1 MKRIA
6 VAVSGGVDSAVAAL
20 LVKQTGF
27 EAVGVTMSFGFFPS
41 AGYGPKQGG
50 LHDIEDAARICKKLD
65 IEHHL
70 IDASSEME
78 KEVIRPFVAEYLKGR
93 TPNPCVVCNRRLKF
107 GLLLDKALSLG
118 LDGFATGHYAAVTME
133 SGSYYLK
140 KPKDRRK
147 DQTYF
152 LYSLPKDKLPLLM
165 FPLADY
171 TKEEVR
177 ALAVEAGFPVSDGK
191 ESQDVCFMP
200 KGGCKEFL
208 RGRGADMKQGDIVDT
223 EGRILGQHGGIACYS
238 VGQRGGLRISA
249 PRPLYVIQIA
259 AETNRLIVGEKEDLK
274 AKALVA
280 GQVSW
285 LVDDLPVE
293 AWAKIRYAHR
303 AEKCRIEQ
311 SSEGNMTVRF
321 NKPQE
326 AISCGQSVVFYDH
339 STVLGGGVI
348 KEVLSGDC

>member
-6 VAVSGGVDSAVAAL
+6 VAISGGVDSAVAAL
-20 LVKQTGF
+20 LIKQNGF
-27 EAVGVTMSFGFFPS
+27 EAVGVTMSFGVFPS

-65 IEHHL
+65 MEHYL
-70 IDASSEME
+70 IDVGREME
-78 KEVIRPFVAEYLKGR
+78 KEVIEPFIAEYLKGR

-107 GLLLDKALSLG
+107 GLLFEQALSWG
-118 LDGFATGHYAAVTME
+118 LDGFATGHYAAVKTE
-133 SGSYYLK
+133 NGSYYLTR
-140 KPKDRRK
+140 PKDRRK

-165 FPLADY
+165 FPLAGY
-171 TKEEVR
+171 TKEDVR
-177 ALAVEAGFPVSDGK
+177 KLALKAGFPASGGN

-200 KGGCKEFL
+200 RGGCKEFL
-208 RGRGADMKQGDIVDT
+208 RGRGVVMTQGDIVDR
-223 EGRILGQHGGIACYS
+223 EGRIMGQHDGIACYT

-249 PRPLYVIQIA
+249 PKPLYVIKID
-259 AETNRLIVGEKEDLK
+259 AETNRLIVGEKQHLQSK
-274 AKALVA
+274 SLVA
-280 GQVSW
+280 DQVSW

-311 SSEGNMTVRF
+311 NSEGNMAVRF

-348 KEVLSGDC
+348 KEVLRGDC

>member
-6 VAVSGGVDSAVAAL
+6 VAISGGVDSAVAAL
-20 LVKQTGF
+20 LMKQNGF
-27 EAVGVTMSFGFFPS
+27 EAVGVTMFFGLFPS
-41 AGYGPKQGG
+41 AGYGPKQSG
-50 LHDIEDAARICKKLD
+50 LHNIEDAARICKKLD
-65 IEHHL
+65 MKHHL
-70 IDASSEME
+70 IDVSAEME
-78 KEVIRPFVAEYLKGR
+78 KDVIEPFIAEYLRGR

-107 GLLLDKALSLG
+107 GLLFEKALSWG
-118 LDGFATGHYAAVTME
+118 FDGFATGHYAAVKME
-133 SGSYYLK
+133 NGSYYLK
-140 KPKDRRK
+140 RPKDRRK

-165 FPLADY
+165 FPLAGY
-171 TKEEVR
+171 TKEDVR
-177 ALAVEAGFPVSDGK
+177 KLALKAGFPASGGN

-208 RGRGADMKQGDIVDT
+208 RGRGVAMKQGDIVDT
-223 EGRILGQHGGIACYS
+223 EGRIVGQHGGTACYT

-249 PRPLYVIQIA
+249 PRPLYVIKID
-259 AETNRLIVGEKEDLK
+259 AETNRLIVGEKERLK
-274 AKALVA
+274 SKSLVA

-311 SSEGNMTVRF
+311 NSEGNMTVRF